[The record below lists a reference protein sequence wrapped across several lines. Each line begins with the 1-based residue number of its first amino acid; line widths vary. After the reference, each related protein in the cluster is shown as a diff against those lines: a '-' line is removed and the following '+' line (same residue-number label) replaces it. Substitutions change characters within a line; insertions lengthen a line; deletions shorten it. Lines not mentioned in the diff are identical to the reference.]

1 MVMVDYS
8 RVSCSRQKNFTGSRY
23 GTETF
28 LSLDFKTVHLF
39 GVLGSTYFLILK
51 KSGRNTGGT
60 NVLITWSE
68 IKSKL
73 TTRII
78 SSWVTFGI
86 TLSSTLENLSENFIK
101 NLENENLTI
110 GLPQIT

>member
-8 RVSCSRQKNFTGSRY
+8 RVSCSRQKNFTGSGY

-51 KSGRNTGGT
+51 KNGRNTGGT
-60 NVLITWSE
+60 NVLIT
-68 IKSKL
+68 
-73 TTRII
+73 
-78 SSWVTFGI
+78 
-86 TLSSTLENLSENFIK
+86 
-101 NLENENLTI
+101 
-110 GLPQIT
+110 